1 MSNSS
6 LEKLV
11 SKAQEAINEKRFG
24 KAINNLT
31 YALDIDKNNYK
42 YLVQR
47 CFCFLQTNEN
57 EEALKDAEVLMEM
70 NQKDAKVWKFN

>member
-1 MSNSS
+1 MSDTS

-11 SKAQEAINEKRFG
+11 SKAQEAINEKKFG

-31 YALDIDKNNYK
+31 YALEKDKNNYQF
-42 YLVQR
+42 LVKR

-57 EEALKDAEVLMEM
+57 EEALKDAEVLFKM
-70 NQKDAKVWKFN
+70 NQKDAKVRRI